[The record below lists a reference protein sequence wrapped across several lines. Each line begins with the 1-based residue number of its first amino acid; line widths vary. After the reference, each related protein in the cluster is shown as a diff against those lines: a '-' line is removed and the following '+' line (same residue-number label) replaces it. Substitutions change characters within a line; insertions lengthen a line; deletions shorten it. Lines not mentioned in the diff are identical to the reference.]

1 MDKEQFLA
9 MQQEQRSSG
18 LTVSEYCQ
26 VQSISYST
34 YNYWRKKYSSTSSTS
49 STSKASST
57 TTRKQS
63 TSTKGSTTAAQQS
76 GLVPVQLK
84 SSQSSAVRSGGV
96 LIQLPNGVQVEFAD
110 SSDSV
115 AIQMLN
121 TMCMRYV

>member
-18 LTVSEYCQ
+18 FTVKEYCQ

-34 YNYWRKKYSSTSSTS
+34 YNYWRSKYSTNSTSR
-49 STSKASST
+49 KASST
-57 TTRKQS
+57 TTRRQS
-63 TSTKGSTTAAQQS
+63 TSTKGSATSAQHS

-84 SSQSSAVRSGGV
+84 SSQSSAVRSGSV

-121 TMCMRYV
+121 TMCTRYV

>member
-1 MDKEQFLA
+1 MDKE
-9 MQQEQRSSG
+9 
-18 LTVSEYCQ
+18 
-26 VQSISYST
+26 T
-34 YNYWRKKYSSTSSTS
+34 YNYWRSKYSTNSISR
-49 STSKASST
+49 KASST

-63 TSTKGSTTAAQQS
+63 TSTKGSATSAQHS

-121 TMCMRYV
+121 TMCTRYV